1 MLRAALILALA
12 GFAGVA
18 LAQTEGG
25 GPRQVPAAP
34 VQGQTTA
41 PVPKSKPVLTLAQK
55 EALRKLCAVPANRRD
70 ERCAAQVQLAPAVN
84 D

>member
-25 GPRQVPAAP
+25 SQRQVPAAP
-34 VQGQTTA
+34 VQGQTA